1 MNERQWTNNG
11 WNKRTNRT
19 NERTE
24 GGRKEGRSRANLMSM
39 ITDDCVC
46 LSLLLLSLPFD
57 WVGVE
62 LLGSESL
69 LFYLMS
75 WLPVLVV
82 GVVVW

>member
-1 MNERQWTNNG
+1 
-11 WNKRTNRT
+11 
-19 NERTE
+19 
-24 GGRKEGRSRANLMSM
+24 MSM